1 MGTRI
6 SRSMAKP
13 KIISLNFGSAGG
25 RLGQPFG
32 CEVRRSKRKTL
43 AIYISHRK
51 VVVRC
56 PLRASGLEV
65 RQFVSANQQWIE
77 ERLLEESLRDKEL
90 LRIEKGGNIFYRA
103 RELEIVFKQGR
114 KQRILIS
121 PDQFIIQGHKLN
133 AAKARIQVEDYLIDK
148 ASEYLLPRARGLAR
162 HLGVHHKIKEIK
174 LRKTKSKW
182 GHCTSAGI
190 IQYNWLIMLAPYSII
205 DYMITH
211 EVCHLVH
218 MDHSKRYWALVESIC
233 PRCDQYV
240 DWLKQHEHRFWF

>member
-1 MGTRI
+1 
-6 SRSMAKP
+6 MAKP
-13 KIISLNFGSAGG
+13 KIVSLNFGNAGG
-25 RLGQPFG
+25 SLAQPFS
-32 CEVRRSKRKTL
+32 CEVQRSKRKTL

-65 RQFVSANQQWIE
+65 RQFVNANQQWIE
-77 ERLLEESLRDKEL
+77 KRLLEESLREKEL
-90 LRIEKGGNIFYRA
+90 LRIEKGGKIFYRA

-162 HLGVHHKIKEIK
+162 HLGVDHKIKEIK

-205 DYMITH
+205 DYIITH

-218 MDHSKRYWALVESIC
+218 MDHSRRYWALVESIC